1 MGQWDDKFERPAK
14 KWASWNMQDYS
25 QHDRVLTGIIED
37 KARQYPDHV
46 VFQFRDDPI
55 TLGEFNESINR
66 AANGFAALGIKQGD
80 KVAIMLPN
88 CPEFLYAWFGL
99 NKLGAVE
106 VPINVALKGQGL
118 AYQMVQSDCIALV
131 ADTEYLDRLEG
142 VVDDLNGINHVVSR
156 LQRQGSVRCV

>member
-1 MGQWDDKFERPAK
+1 MGQWDDKVERHAK
-14 KWASWNMQDYS
+14 KWAAWNMQEYA

-55 TLGEFNESINR
+55 TFGELNERINKT
-66 AANGFAALGIKQGD
+66 ANGFISMGVKHGD

-88 CPEFLYAWFGL
+88 CPEFLYTWFAL
-99 NKLGAVE
+99 NKIGAVE

-118 AYQMVQSDCIALV
+118 AYQMVQSDCV
-131 ADTEYLDRLEG
+131 TP
-142 VVDDLNGINHVVSR
+142 VVPEV
-156 LQRQGSVRCV
+156 